1 MKLFIAEKPELGRA
15 IAEGIDGKAEN
26 YKTHIVKNN
35 NIITWAFG
43 HIMKLAEPEIYDEK
57 YKKWNIQALPLD
69 IKFPFKR
76 IPIASSESQLKLI
89 IKLINDNKVKEII
102 HCGDA
107 DEEGQIL
114 IDEIL
119 YYSGTKKPILRC
131 LINDITP
138 KAIKKSINEMKPNSE
153 FNGLSESG
161 FARSEADWI
170 VGLNLTRLYSILNN
184 NKLISVGRVQTPI
197 LALIVNRDLENKN
210 HISKPYFVING
221 EFDINNEII
230 KIPLKVEEK
239 IEDEEIAKKIKTET
253 ENQNVN
259 LKLKINQKLEYPPLP
274 YNLLNLQAEASK
286 LYGFSAKKT
295 LDITQN
301 LREKHKAISYNRSD
315 CEYLPENIYNEAPQI
330 IELIKNNFNDDIGQN
345 NVNLNIKSKAF
356 DDTKLSAHYG
366 IIPTQSK
373 IDINKLSKDEKLI
386 YTLITQR
393 FLMQFYEPCKYD
405 SYNLEINI
413 KDYVFSTTLRVDTEL
428 GFKEYFNKNE
438 KEEIGFLKNIKDNDI
453 AKCQNIE
460 IKAEKTKPKPFYTM
474 TTLLKDLNQV
484 SKYVKDEKIKKL
496 LIEKDK
502 DKKGENG
509 GIGTPATRSNHI
521 ETLINRGY
529 IVVSKD
535 KKQVVNA
542 TELGINLI
550 QNLDPILTNPDMTA
564 LWFES
569 QKEIQEG
576 KLKRSDFLNSI
587 NDFILKIIDNE
598 KSLNKKIVSNEEKEK
613 ITCPKCQKGFLREIN
628 GKFGKF
634 FSCSE
639 YSNGCDF
646 KAKSVNG
653 KPELENKSTNLNTSF
668 KCPQCNQGNLIKRE
682 SKNEKNK
689 FWYGCS
695 EWKNGCKFMCS
706 ELNGEPNLNAKNN
719 FQNNY
724 KQKVKYK

>member
-26 YKTHIVKNN
+26 YKTHIVKND

-119 YYSGTKKPILRC
+119 YHSGTKKPILRC

-453 AKCQNIE
+453 AKCKNIE

-587 NDFILKIIDNE
+587 N
-598 KSLNKKIVSNEEKEK
+598 
-613 ITCPKCQKGFLREIN
+613 
-628 GKFGKF
+628 
-634 FSCSE
+634 
-639 YSNGCDF
+639 
-646 KAKSVNG
+646 
-653 KPELENKSTNLNTSF
+653 
-668 KCPQCNQGNLIKRE
+668 
-682 SKNEKNK
+682 
-689 FWYGCS
+689 
-695 EWKNGCKFMCS
+695 
-706 ELNGEPNLNAKNN
+706 
-719 FQNNY
+719 
-724 KQKVKYK
+724 

>member
-1 MKLFIAEKPELGRA
+1 
-15 IAEGIDGKAEN
+15 
-26 YKTHIVKNN
+26 
-35 NIITWAFG
+35 
-43 HIMKLAEPEIYDEK
+43 
-57 YKKWNIQALPLD
+57 
-69 IKFPFKR
+69 
-76 IPIASSESQLKLI
+76 
-89 IKLINDNKVKEII
+89 
-102 HCGDA
+102 
-107 DEEGQIL
+107 
-114 IDEIL
+114 
-119 YYSGTKKPILRC
+119 
-131 LINDITP
+131 
-138 KAIKKSINEMKPNSE
+138 
-153 FNGLSESG
+153 
-161 FARSEADWI
+161 
-170 VGLNLTRLYSILNN
+170 
-184 NKLISVGRVQTPI
+184 
-197 LALIVNRDLENKN
+197 
-210 HISKPYFVING
+210 
-221 EFDINNEII
+221 
-230 KIPLKVEEK
+230 
-239 IEDEEIAKKIKTET
+239 EIAKKIKTET

-598 KSLNKKIVSNEEKEK
+598 KSLNKKIVSNEEKE
-613 ITCPKCQKGFLREIN
+613 
-628 GKFGKF
+628 
-634 FSCSE
+634 
-639 YSNGCDF
+639 
-646 KAKSVNG
+646 
-653 KPELENKSTNLNTSF
+653 
-668 KCPQCNQGNLIKRE
+668 
-682 SKNEKNK
+682 
-689 FWYGCS
+689 
-695 EWKNGCKFMCS
+695 
-706 ELNGEPNLNAKNN
+706 
-719 FQNNY
+719 
-724 KQKVKYK
+724 